1 MAESVSDGKVVQ
13 KMVRALLAISAKKSQ
28 IETPGLVAILLESLS
43 FLLKVSAFSLRGQFA
58 HAMS

>member
-1 MAESVSDGKVVQ
+1 MSDGKVVQ

-43 FLLKVSAFSLRGQFA
+43 FLLKVSLSGFRFGVWGALGFGV
-58 HAMS
+58 